1 MEYWDIYDEKKQKT
15 GRTMKRNDWNM
26 KPDEYHLTVLG
37 VLKRPDGRYLI
48 TKNGVPAGG
57 KYREAESTREKIP
70 GTQ

>member
-15 GRTMKRNDWNM
+15 GRTM
-26 KPDEYHLTVLG
+26 
-37 VLKRPDGRYLI
+37 
-48 TKNGVPAGG
+48 TKNGGPAGG